1 MASPLE
7 KIQALDAIE
16 KEIILCIQ
24 NAGNALIELSKE
36 KPSQKNAE
44 VRNFIILSPL
54 DISIFSTFQN
64 HTSQF
69 LKSLNS
75 IENKLSDQIA
85 YLIQVSTISA
95 HEGSGYG
102 SAKVLQMAW
111 HRMHNVRHRIK
122 ELEDAGNKHAR
133 KQTPQAS
140 VGNQLPSNVPQ

>member
-1 MASPLE
+1 MANPLE

-24 NAGNALIELSKE
+24 SAGNALQELSKE

-44 VRNFIILSPL
+44 VKLV
-54 DISIFSTFQN
+54 DFSSAVIDYHYHSLQN

-75 IENKLSDQIA
+75 IENKLSDQIN
-85 YLIQVSTISA
+85 YLIQVSTVSA

-122 ELEDAGNKHAR
+122 ELEDAGTKHAK
-133 KQTPQAS
+133 KQ
-140 VGNQLPSNVPQ
+140 NQSSAPSSNQP